1 MTTDSKILKKSQFG
15 ACTFS
20 SVSPSAVA
28 PGTPALNVVLSFE
41 EALKL
46 NLGIDECVRKLGR
59 YNRATSTGRNAALS
73 ILIHLD
79 KRRIRVL
86 ESKLRSPTS
95 RSTRSRAK
103 TRAPG

>member
-1 MTTDSKILKKSQFG
+1 MTTNSKILKKSQFG

-20 SVSPSAVA
+20 SVSPSTME
-28 PGTPALNVVLSFE
+28 PGTPALNVVFSID

-59 YNRATSTGRNAALS
+59 YNRATSTGKNAALS

-79 KRRIRVL
+79 KRRIRIL
-86 ESKLRSPTS
+86 ESKLRGPTS
-95 RSTRSRAK
+95 RSIRSRAK